1 MSEDMVYETTEEM
14 AIAPVS
20 EPVGAIVSF
29 SDTLMQ
35 DVTEQGYWASFPV
48 STMEDK
54 KVLYSARNDNELLKD
69 YMGVVLQL
77 VGLVIDTQV
86 INDPTVGAKTVPC
99 VHLITE
105 SGTVYQS
112 ASGGVV
118 RSACE
123 IISSFGMPETWG
135 EPLDVVC
142 KETSTAKGYR
152 FKYLA
157 VV

>member
-1 MSEDMVYETTEEM
+1 MAEEIYENPTEET
-14 AIAPVS
+14 AIAPINAT
-20 EPVGAIVSF
+20 GTIVSF

-48 STMEDK
+48 ETMEDK

-69 YMGVVLQL
+69 HMGEVLPL
-77 VGLVIDTQV
+77 VGIVIDTQV

-105 SGTVYQS
+105 GGTVYQS

-135 EPLDVVC
+135 EALEVAC
-142 KETSTAKGYR
+142 KETTTAKGYR